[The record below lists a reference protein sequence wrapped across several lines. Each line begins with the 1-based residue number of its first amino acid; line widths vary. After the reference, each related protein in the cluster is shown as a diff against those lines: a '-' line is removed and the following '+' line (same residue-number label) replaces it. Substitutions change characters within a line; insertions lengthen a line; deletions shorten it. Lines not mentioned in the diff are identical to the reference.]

1 VPLTTVK
8 QGVTTAEVAELL
20 GVSQP
25 RVFQLKAEGR
35 FDGAW
40 TKEKG
45 VLSWDLELA
54 QKCYES
60 GWNQRLKEE
69 KSPTR
74 KKTKDL
80 EIPAFNDSRAKSE
93 HFRSELAR
101 LDLEIKEEQLVE
113 ASRVEL
119 EAFSAARAVR
129 DALGN
134 IPDRVS
140 NQLAAETDPVA
151 IHQLLAKEI
160 RRALETLTDA

>member
-8 QGVTTAEVAELL
+8 QGVTTAEVAERL

-80 EIPAFNDSRAKSE
+80 EIPALMTAEPSQSTSGQSWRGWILRPR
-93 HFRSELAR
+93 RSNWLR
-101 LDLEIKEEQLVE
+101 LLVWSLRLSVLLVLYGMLWVIFLIVSATNWLRKPIQLL
-113 ASRVEL
+113 STNCWQRR
-119 EAFSAARAVR
+119 SAVR
-129 DALGN
+129 WRL
-134 IPDRVS
+134 
-140 NQLAAETDPVA
+140 
-151 IHQLLAKEI
+151 
-160 RRALETLTDA
+160 

>member
-8 QGVTTAEVAELL
+8 QGVTTAEVAERL

-54 QKCYES
+54 QKCYS
-60 GWNQRLKEE
+60 NGWNQRLKEE

-101 LDLEIKEEQLVE
+101 LDLETKEEQLVE

-140 NQLAAETDPVA
+140 NQLAAETDPVV
-151 IHQLLAKEI
+151 IHQLLTKEI

>member
-8 QGVTTAEVAELL
+8 QGVTTAEVAERL

-80 EIPAFNDSRAKSE
+80 EIPAFNDSRPSQSISGQSWPGWILKPR
-93 HFRSELAR
+93 RSNWLR
-101 LDLEIKEEQLVE
+101 LLVW
-113 ASRVEL
+113 SLRLSVL
-119 EAFSAARAVR
+119 LVLYGMLWVIFLIVSATNWLRKP
-129 DALGN
+129 
-134 IPDRVS
+134 I
-140 NQLAAETDPVA
+140 
-151 IHQLLAKEI
+151 QLLS
-160 RRALETLTDA
+160 TNC